1 MMYEREEHDERN
13 HQRIWELL
21 PWYANGTLSGPDRE
35 RVEDH
40 AAGCGRCQDEIEICL
55 RTATTIKSLGEV
67 APSPHPVQLQ
77 RVLARIDEAEQA
89 EESERQE
96 QRAGRRP
103 FGVARVPRRALQ
115 ALIAATPRPLR
126 GALVAQAAVI
136 VLLVGVLVWGELHTG
151 APPVSSA
158 AVTYQTLS
166 DPAPAPAASGV
177 VTLRMMFS
185 PKATEKEIRDLLL
198 AVHGEIKAG
207 PSPFGVYTVEVTA
220 AGYSE
225 SVVLT
230 RLRSDSVVMLA
241 EPAAGG
247 APARG
252 AR

>member
-1 MMYEREEHDERN
+1 MHEREDHDERI
-13 HQRIWELL
+13 HQRIWEML
-21 PWYANGTLSGPDRE
+21 PWFVNGTLSAPDRE

-40 AAGCGRCQDEIEICL
+40 AAVCRRCRDEIETCRQMAEAIQG
-55 RTATTIKSLGEV
+55 KGEV

-89 EESERQE
+89 EKSERQA

-103 FGVARVPRRALQ
+103 FGVPRRAFE

-126 GALVAQAAVI
+126 GALVAQAAII
-136 VLLVGVLVWGELHTG
+136 VLLVGVLVWGELRTVTSPAVPG
-151 APPVSSA
+151 APA
-158 AVTYQTLS
+158 TYQTLS
-166 DPAPAPAASGV
+166 ESAPAQQKGGT
-177 VTLRMMFS
+177 VTLRVMFS
-185 PKATEKEIRDLLL
+185 PRATEKEIRDLLL
-198 AVHGEIKAG
+198 AVHGEIAAG

-220 AGYSE
+220 AGLPV

-230 RLRSDSVVMLA
+230 RLRSDSVVALA
-241 EPAAGG
+241 EPAAGS